1 MEEYKKQIIDT
12 LKDETNIPPEG
23 LKYFCAMLD
32 WVLSII
38 KQDMESNNDVL
49 SSDGLITY
57 FDFDNVR
64 YNLGIRQSSSF
75 YSYSEFYI
83 CILQLVIKGLYAK
96 GFNID
101 VDSIDDPVR
110 RFKMTIHKI
119 NKLTP
124 ITNEILENTNIMREF
139 SAICEVVKVED
150 GEYNIESIL
159 EMCKCTDKLQKYDW
173 NTEAVSKALQFMQHK
188 NEKREEV
195 VELKTETVKD
205 VKIKRKVT
213 GSKHYSKKYKVD
225 VIHMWIKEWSFEFK
239 HLQDGLYPP
248 DGAIIKVI
256 APRMKELLYNGKYEA
271 DVKLVESKTPP
282 LTEDELL
289 SNLRQRFISWVSYF
303 NRQCVEA
310 GLEAPFKPKNKYVTK
325 KSIEEVL
332 KYGSR
337 AKYIKAKLDEVNQNV
352 VEDTSVETTVNN
364 ETVAKEIPVEEV
376 VSDNTPKVN
385 IPFVQIPEEVT
396 TSVEYTT
403 TVAEA
408 EIHTYNVTFK
418 YKFNGLF
425 NRYRDF
431 SQKINGFTEG
441 DAYCKVLPVF
451 YKDKSFKDVKIKS
464 SSIIVTQMD

>member
-23 LKYFCAMLD
+23 LKYFYAMLD

-83 CILQLVIKGLYAK
+83 CILQLVIKGLYAN

-150 GEYNIESIL
+150 GAYNTESIL
-159 EMCKCTDKLQKYDW
+159 ERCKYTDKLQKYDW
-173 NTEAVSKALQFMQHK
+173 NTEAVSKAIQFMQHK

-195 VELKTETVKD
+195 EVIMAEKVNTKNIVVPHWSNEFKNKVIELWQIEYVKKLGVIPKKGEAIKLFIPAMYDLVKNEFPEELKAHS
-205 VKIKRKVT
+205 IKND
-213 GSKHYSKKYKVD
+213 GSKKTKAEVLNVLYQRYMNWIEKPNKKAVYKG
-225 VIHMWIKEWSFEFK
+225 E
-239 HLQDGLYPP
+239 
-248 DGAIIKVI
+248 
-256 APRMKELLYNGKYEA
+256 
-271 DVKLVESKTPP
+271 TPP
-282 LTEDELL
+282 YGILNTTE
-289 SNLRQRFISWVSYF
+289 
-303 NRQCVEA
+303 
-310 GLEAPFKPKNKYVTK
+310 
-325 KSIEEVL
+325 
-332 KYGSR
+332 
-337 AKYIKAKLDEVNQNV
+337 
-352 VEDTSVETTVNN
+352 
-364 ETVAKEIPVEEV
+364 
-376 VSDNTPKVN
+376 VN
-385 IPFVQIPEEVT
+385 IPFIQIPEEVT

-451 YKDKSFKDVKIKS
+451 YKDKPFKDVKIKS